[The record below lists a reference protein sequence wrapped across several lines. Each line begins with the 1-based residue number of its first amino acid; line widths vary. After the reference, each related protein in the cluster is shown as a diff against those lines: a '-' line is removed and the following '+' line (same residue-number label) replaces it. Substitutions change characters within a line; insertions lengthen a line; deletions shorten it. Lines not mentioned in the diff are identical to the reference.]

1 MKQGMYLTTWNEQEI
16 QLSYVINDEYFYV
29 YVEDDI
35 HNTVGQLDKGGWSHV
50 ISRVSV
56 PISKKRAY
64 LLGYGDFYDKLMD

>member
-50 ISRVSV
+50 ISS
-56 PISKKRAY
+56 
-64 LLGYGDFYDKLMD
+64 L